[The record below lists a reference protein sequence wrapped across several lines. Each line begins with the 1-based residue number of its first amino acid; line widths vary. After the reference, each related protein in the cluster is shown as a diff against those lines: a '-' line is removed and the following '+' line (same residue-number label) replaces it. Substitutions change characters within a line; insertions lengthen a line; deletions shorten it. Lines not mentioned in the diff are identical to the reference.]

1 MAYAVLLMIG
11 GTLLIN
17 GLAVLGYVQGNG
29 AAIYNIFTGVLGTA
43 APFYL
48 LMQLSGSDAT
58 AYDTVLSV
66 APIWLFALT
75 FLWVGVNSLTGHTST
90 GVGWYCLWVA
100 IVAVGLALVNFF
112 RFSLAPEGIIWLNWA
127 FLWVLFWLL
136 LARGWTQIAV
146 FTGWVAVIQSVW
158 TVTLQAFLN
167 LVGGWQVV
175 PVWAF
180 VVATVLTIAGAAA
193 LSRAGM
199 RETGEDTRPPPT
211 RSEEVLT

>member
-1 MAYAVLLMIG
+1 MAYAVLLMVG

-29 AAIYNIFTGVLGTA
+29 AAVYNIFTGVLGTA

-48 LMQLSGSDAT
+48 LMQLPGSDAA

-100 IVAVGLALVNFF
+100 LVAVGLALVNFF
-112 RFSLAPEGIIWLNWA
+112 RFSLVPEGIIWLNWS

-136 LARGWTQIAV
+136 LARGRTQIAA

-167 LVGGWQVV
+167 LVGGWNAL

-180 VVATVLTIAGAAA
+180 LAATVLTIAGALA
-193 LSRAGM
+193 LSRAGR
-199 RETGEDTRPPPT
+199 REPGDDPRFRHARP
-211 RSEEVLT
+211 EEVPT